1 MCPVSG
7 GLAVTAMMMGTT
19 SAALAAGTVT
29 ATLGATIAGVAASA
43 AIGAAIGVGIGGV
56 MNLATGKGFFE
67 GAGKAA
73 LFGAIGGGVGGALG
87 QAGQAATITGN
98 AGKVAA
104 QSANSAFGNIAIREA
119 ANQSLQLG
127 STLTGLAPSTTS
139 FVATTALGGLAS
151 ALTPEPYALALPQA
165 SQQDFSSPAIRTT
178 GSGGSQAAVSLA
190 EAVTRSKQRKLSQAD
205 VSSLSV
211 DTSSFA
217 SGGLQFA

>member
-7 GLAVTAMMMGTT
+7 GI
-19 SAALAAGTVT
+19 ALAIGAGLTTTAGALT
-29 ATLGATIAGVAASA
+29 ATGIAVATIGAA
-43 AIGAAIGVGIGGV
+43 AIGAATAVGIGGV
-56 MNLATGKGFFE
+56 INVATGRGFFE

-73 LFGAIGGGVGGALG
+73 LFGGLTAGIGGAFGA
-87 QAGQAATITGN
+87 AGQAATATGQAATN
-98 AGKVAA
+98 TLSATTNGISAASKSVVA
-104 QSANSAFGNIAIREA
+104 ANSAA
-119 ANQSLQLG
+119 QSLQLG
-127 STLTGLAPSTTS
+127 SVLTGLAPSTTS

-165 SQQDFSSPAIRTT
+165 SQQDFSTPAIRTT
-178 GSGGSQAAVSLA
+178 GSGGSKAAVSLA